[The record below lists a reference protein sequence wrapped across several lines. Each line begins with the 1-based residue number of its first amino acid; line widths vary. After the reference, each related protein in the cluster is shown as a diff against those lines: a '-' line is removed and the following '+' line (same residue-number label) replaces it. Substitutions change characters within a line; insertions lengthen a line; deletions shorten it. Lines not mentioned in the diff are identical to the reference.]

1 MRYLPHTSEEI
12 AAMLAAIGKPTIDD
26 LFEQVPKE
34 ARLGRPLAIAPPL
47 DEASLMRHLD
57 ELSRKNRG
65 AELVSFLGAG
75 AYDHPIPPAVDQL
88 LLRSEFYT
96 SYTPYQPEVAQG
108 TLQAIF
114 EFQTLVS
121 ELFGLPV
128 ANASMYEAASAAAEA
143 VLMAQRLTRR
153 ERVILSEGV
162 HPHYRQTIETY
173 LQGIGRGK
181 AAITNVAIGED
192 GQADANVIE
201 RLAGPEHAAVVVGYP
216 NFYGGI
222 ADVGR
227 IAEIAHRHGALLITV
242 TQEPFALSVLE
253 APGLLGADIAVGEG
267 QPLGIPLGF
276 GGPYAGLFACRDGRD
291 FLQQVPGRLVGE
303 AVDKNGERGYVL
315 TLATR
320 EQHIRRERA
329 TSNICTNSGLCALA
343 FTIHLALLG
352 EAGFTRLA
360 RLNHAA
366 AAALAERL
374 ERLPGVRLVSRTFFN
389 EFTLRL
395 PRPAAPVVETLA
407 ERGILAG
414 VPASRLYP
422 ERPELADLL
431 LVAVTETATE
441 DDTERLEQELR
452 EVLS

>member
-329 TSNICTNSGLCALA
+329 TSNICTNAGLCALA
-343 FTIHLALLG
+343 ITIRMCMLG
-352 EAGFTRLA
+352 KRGFVEAGRQCLA
-360 RLNHAA
+360 K
-366 AAALAERL
+366 AEYL
-374 ERLPGVRLVSRTFFN
+374 KAQIQRLPGYSLVYPRIPTFN
-389 EFTLRL
+389 EFAVRV
-395 PRPAAPVVETLA
+395 RGGNAARVVAALEPQ
-407 ERGILAG
+407 GFLAG
-414 VPASRLYP
+414 LDLGRLS
-422 ERPELADLL
+422 EQRRDQL
-431 LVAVTETATE
+431 LVAT
-441 DDTERLEQELR
+441 TERLRR
-452 EVLS
+452 EDIDGFVKALDSV

>member
-343 FTIHLALLG
+343 ITIRMCMLG
-352 EAGFTRLA
+352 KRGFVEAGRQCLAKAEYLKAQIQRLS
-360 RLNHAA
+360 
-366 AAALAERL
+366 
-374 ERLPGVRLVSRTFFN
+374 GYSLVYPRIPTFN
-389 EFTLRL
+389 EFAVRV
-395 PRPAAPVVETLA
+395 RGGNAARVVAALEPQ
-407 ERGILAG
+407 GFLAG
-414 VPASRLYP
+414 FDLGRLS
-422 ERPELADLL
+422 EHRRDQL
-431 LVAVTETATE
+431 LVAT
-441 DDTERLEQELR
+441 TERLRR
-452 EVLS
+452 EDIDGFVKALDSI